1 MTPNLFLATQKV
13 FSPHK
18 WFKASKSE
26 RPTRRT
32 EEWTTPVPGQYEYIP
47 GRGWYLIATLKDA
60 PTNTSGLKAAEG
72 GPVFPAKASQ
82 PKDYVMLEQ
91 HIKVHYSRFLRRN
104 ILEPEYKM
112 RKKQG
117 MIKNENGKLVERSF
131 FKLDDG
137 VTWVQCYDAEGNFVA
152 GGDKGYQRW
161 VIDSQTKQ
169 FRHMLKRDD
178 PHYIRSRNNSS
189 ERDPDSHS
197 QDSMSSVFRTG
208 PGSMRDG
215 LSVPSTRANSIRLS
229 SSKPASRPPS
239 LRPSRQNSPRRND
252 SIALEEAKAALRRM
266 AREQEETDVARSR
279 RSSRERGRPTI
290 RANN

>member
-32 EEWTTPVPGQYEYIP
+32 EEWTSPVPGQYEYIP

-60 PTNTSGLKAAEG
+60 ATDASRLNATEG
-72 GPVFPAKASQ
+72 GPVLPAKSPQ
-82 PKDYVMLEQ
+82 SKEYVVLEQ

-104 ILEPEYKM
+104 ILDHEYKL

-137 VTWVQCYDAEGNFVA
+137 ITWVQCYDAEGNFVA
-152 GGDKGYQRW
+152 GGEKGYQRW
-161 VIDSQTKQ
+161 VIDSQTQQ
-169 FRHMLKRDD
+169 FRHMLKRDNPD
-178 PHYIRSRNNSS
+178 YIRSRNNSP
-189 ERDPDSHS
+189 ERDGDSHS

-208 PGSMRDG
+208 PGSTRDG
-215 LSVPSTRANSIRLS
+215 LSVPSTRANSIRFPTS
-229 SSKPASRPPS
+229 NPTSRPPS
-239 LRPSRQNSPRRND
+239 QRPSRQNSPRRNN
-252 SIALEEAKAALRRM
+252 SIPLEEAKAALRRM
-266 AREQEETDVARSR
+266 AREQEEADVARSR
-279 RSSRERGRPTI
+279 RNSRERGRPTA
-290 RANN
+290 RVGN